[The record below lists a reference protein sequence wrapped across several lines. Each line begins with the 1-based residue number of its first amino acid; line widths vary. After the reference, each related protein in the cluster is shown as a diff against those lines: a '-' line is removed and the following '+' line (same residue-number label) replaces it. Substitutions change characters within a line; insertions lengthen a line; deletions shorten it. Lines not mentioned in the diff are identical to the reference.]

1 MAIKLLNYRL
11 HHMFDGEEI
20 RTESEQQEVRSGES
34 ITERDDVVQAEAGDN
49 ARQPGAG
56 EVIEMDVMNS
66 CSQDVPNKSGEDSI
80 MQPATT
86 VATATTSALSMP
98 STYPSSL
105 LTRSSSVAAP
115 ASIHKVLSF
124 ATFKSYFSFY
134 VTAL

>member
-1 MAIKLLNYRL
+1 
-11 HHMFDGEEI
+11 MFDGEEI
-20 RTESEQQEVRSGES
+20 RSESEQQEVRSGES
-34 ITERDDVVQAEAGDN
+34 ITERDDVVPAGAGDN
-49 ARQPGAG
+49 APQPGAG

-66 CSQDVPNKSGEDSI
+66 CSQDVPNKSVEENI
-80 MQPATT
+80 TQPATT

-124 ATFKSYFSFY
+124 GTFKSYFSFY

>member
-1 MAIKLLNYRL
+1 
-11 HHMFDGEEI
+11 MFDGEEI

-34 ITERDDVVQAEAGDN
+34 ITERDDVMQADAGDN
-49 ARQPGAG
+49 VPQPGAG
-56 EVIEMDVMNS
+56 EVIELDVMNS
-66 CSQDVPNKSGEDSI
+66 CTQDVPNKSGEENI
-80 MQPATT
+80 TQPATT
-86 VATATTSALSMP
+86 VATATTSALSSMP

-105 LTRSSSVAAP
+105 LTRSSPVAAP

>member
-1 MAIKLLNYRL
+1 
-11 HHMFDGEEI
+11 MFDGEEI

-34 ITERDDVVQAEAGDN
+34 IAERDEVMHTEAGDN
-49 ARQPGAG
+49 APQPGAG
-56 EVIEMDVMNS
+56 EVIELDVMNS
-66 CSQDVPNKSGEDSI
+66 CAQDVANKSGEENI
-80 MQPATT
+80 TQPTTT

-124 ATFKSYFSFY
+124 ATF
-134 VTAL
+134 

>member
-1 MAIKLLNYRL
+1 
-11 HHMFDGEEI
+11 MFDGEEI

-34 ITERDDVVQAEAGDN
+34 ITERDDVMQADAGDN
-49 ARQPGAG
+49 VPQPGAG
-56 EVIEMDVMNS
+56 EVIELDVMNS
-66 CSQDVPNKSGEDSI
+66 CTQDVPNKSGEENI
-80 MQPATT
+80 TQPATT
-86 VATATTSALSMP
+86 VATATTSALSSMP

>member
-1 MAIKLLNYRL
+1 
-11 HHMFDGEEI
+11 MFDGEEI

-34 ITERDDVVQAEAGDN
+34 ITERDDVEAEAGDN

-66 CSQDVPNKSGEDSI
+66 CSQDVPNKSGEENI
-80 MQPATT
+80 TQPATT